1 MYITRLGMPKTVQ
14 NGDFEK
20 SLAKGGCQNP
30 DFPAYSEGTFLE
42 RKQILRIFTP
52 KPPAKT
58 RFSPHIVKGYLE
70 TAKKF
75 EIFIQKAP
83 VKP

>member
-1 MYITRLGMPKTVQ
+1 MYITRLGIPKTVQ

-20 SLAKGGCQNP
+20 SLAKRGCQNP

-52 KPPAKT
+52 KTPAKT
-58 RFSPHIVKGYLE
+58 LFSQHIVRDYQNPREL
-70 TAKKF
+70 
-75 EIFIQKAP
+75 
-83 VKP
+83 